1 MNLKNYLLIDYANED
16 NNLFNF
22 KLSIIKGFTG
32 DELGDALADNPW
44 KPNGNDVVYFYK
56 GCNVPRFKVRD
67 KFKVTIKPEKA
78 TANFIGTIPKDDN
91 KLAIS
96 FNRTMSVDNVRK
108 HVIDFVM
115 NNMRQFVYLQD
126 KVNIYDSMLKHINI
140 DHVLLQERVWNNA
153 YYDNYLGESLASYI
167 STKDSC
173 VTDLDNTWNFG
184 RKKADQDCNTLIQPK
199 KNLIDLA
206 NAGNLYSEN
215 DMLVLLNEDQMTID
229 NEKFEELSSYFET
242 KQDDDVTLAMEIMS
256 NSDFTS
262 SALYLL
268 ILLSNYKEKMKK
280 NAGVKHVNFK
290 SLLNYFDYS
299 HMTSR
304 KFRWD
309 WLSTKDITDKL
320 KAKDLYTEEVSEK
333 LSEIILNGDY
343 YNKRE

>member
-1 MNLKNYLLIDYANED
+1 MNLKNYLLIEYANED
-16 NNLFNF
+16 NNLFNY
-22 KLSIIKGFTG
+22 KLSIIKGFTA
-32 DELGDALADNPW
+32 DKLSDALADNPW

-96 FNRTMSVDNVRK
+96 FNRTMSLDSVK
-108 HVIDFVM
+108 EHVIDFVM
-115 NNMRQFVYLQD
+115 DNMRQFVYLQD
-126 KVNIYDSMLKHINI
+126 KVNLYESMLKHINI
-140 DHVLLQERVWNNA
+140 DHVLLKESVWNNA
-153 YYDNYLGESLASYI
+153 YYDNYLGESLGSYL
-167 STKDSC
+167 DSKENSA
-173 VTDLDNTWNFG
+173 TELDNIYRYS
-184 RKKADQDCNTLIQPK
+184 RKNADKDCNTLIQPK
-199 KNLIDLA
+199 KALINLA
-206 NAGNLYSEN
+206 NIGNLYSEN
-215 DMLVLLNEDQMTID
+215 DMLVLINEDQMTID
-229 NEKFEELSSYFET
+229 YEKFVELSSYFET
-242 KQDDDVTLAMEIMS
+242 QQDDDVTLAMEIMS

-299 HMTSR
+299 NMTSR
-304 KFRWD
+304 KFRWE
-309 WLSTKDITDKL
+309 WLDTKDITEKL
-320 KAKDLYTEEVSEK
+320 KAKDLYTEEVSND
-333 LSEIILNGDY
+333 LSEIIIDGNY